1 MRGLTI
7 RLDAADNPATLQ
19 TSAPGGHPLGEILL
33 RARVITADVLEEG
46 LARATRER
54 RRIGDTLV
62 AMGAAT
68 ATDVLQAVA
77 VQQEIAFLSAEELP
91 STPPLVKELSPKYL
105 RQYLACPIAVD
116 GATITVAT
124 AEPTNPLLLDDLRQ
138 TLGLSIRLCV
148 APAAPILE
156 AIERAYGANTAL
168 QKIVEGMGSVSDR
181 DAPPEDDVNHLRDM
195 AFEAPVVRLVN
206 LLVEEALTADA
217 SDIHI
222 EPFEDSLR
230 VRYRIDGLL
239 YDQEAPPRRL
249 QAALTSRIKIM
260 AEMNIAE
267 RRLPQDGRIRV
278 TAAGG
283 RRVDI
288 RVSTVPTIHGES
300 IVMRLLDRSSVFLP
314 FDRLGFSGPT
324 AQAFEA
330 LIHRPHGILLVTGP
344 TGSGKTTTL
353 YAGLDKINRPD
364 LKIITVEDPVEY
376 QLKGINQIPVRPKI
390 GLSFA
395 AGLRH
400 IVRQDP
406 DVIMVGEIRDLETA
420 EISIQ
425 AALTGHLVFS
435 TLHTN
440 DAPAAVT
447 RLQDMGCEPYLLSS
461 VLNGVLAQRLVRRIC
476 AACRAPD
483 HADPAELLALGVT
496 DATGVELFR
505 GKGCDECRGTGYRG
519 RTGIYE
525 LFRITDEARS
535 LIVRKAP
542 AGEIRRYAVE
552 HGMVTLR
559 EDAWAKACSGQT
571 TVAEILRV
579 TQEDT

>member
-1 MRGLTI
+1 LTAF
-7 RLDAADNPATLQ
+7 RADDNNPAAVSSVFAQ
-19 TSAPGGHPLGEILL
+19 PPRLGQLL
-33 RARVITADVLEEG
+33 VEARVITGDVLDG
-46 LARATRER
+46 ALALATRER
-54 RRIGDTLV
+54 QRLGEALV
-62 AMGAAT
+62 VMGAAT
-68 ATDVLQAVA
+68 VEDVLKAIA
-77 VQQEIAFLSAEELP
+77 VQHAIPYLSAEELP
-91 STPPLVKELSPKYL
+91 STPPVLKELSPRYL
-105 RQYLACPIAVD
+105 RQAVACPIALEGSTV
-116 GATITVAT
+116 TVAV
-124 AEPTNPLLLDDLRQ
+124 ADPTDPLLLDELQ
-138 TLGLSIRLCV
+138 QSLPLTIRLCV
-148 APAAPILE
+148 APGVAILE
-156 AIERAYGANTAL
+156 AIERAYGASTAL
-168 QKIVEGMGSVSDR
+168 QKIVEGMDTAGDR
-181 DAPPEDDVNHLRDM
+181 QTESEDDVGHLRDM

-206 LLVEEALTADA
+206 LLIEGALTAEA

-278 TAAGG
+278 TAPGG

-314 FDRLGFSGPT
+314 FGRLGFAPAAARGL
-324 AQAFEA
+324 EA
-330 LIHRPHGILLVTGP
+330 LIHRPHGIVLVTGP

-353 YAGLDKINRPD
+353 YAALDKINRPD

-376 QLKGINQIPVRPKI
+376 QLKGVNQIPVRPKI

-420 EISIQ
+420 EIAIQ

-440 DAPAAVT
+440 DAPGAVT
-447 RLQDMGCEPYLLSS
+447 RLQDMGCEPYLVSS
-461 VLNGVLAQRLVRRIC
+461 VLSGVLAQRLVRRIC
-476 AACRAPD
+476 QACRAPD
-483 HADPAELLALGVT
+483 HPDPASLLALGVT
-496 DATGVELFR
+496 DATGVELFH
-505 GKGCDECRGTGYRG
+505 GKGCDDCRGTGYRG

-525 LFRITDEARS
+525 LFRITEDARS
-535 LIVRKAP
+535 LVVRKAP
-542 AGEIRRYAVE
+542 VGEIRRHAVTQ
-552 HGMVTLR
+552 GMVTLR
-559 EDAWAKACSGQT
+559 EDAWAKACAGLT
-571 TVAEILRV
+571 TVEEILRV